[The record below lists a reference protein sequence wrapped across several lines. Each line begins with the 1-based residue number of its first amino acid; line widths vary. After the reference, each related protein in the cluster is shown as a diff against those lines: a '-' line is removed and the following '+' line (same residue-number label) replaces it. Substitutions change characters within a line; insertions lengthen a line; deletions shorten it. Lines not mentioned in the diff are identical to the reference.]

1 MSRCQIS
8 HLRLVLLTALS
19 LWQGQAVSWA
29 APPKTATLKRNTA
42 ATSPSVDQQVE
53 TLLSRMTLAEKIG
66 QMTQVEKEA
75 INATPQDIARLGI
88 GSILSGGGQ
97 APTPNN
103 KVAWADMTDAF
114 QRHALSSRLSIPV
127 LYGIDAIHGHNNL
140 KDAVM
145 FPHFIGLGA
154 TRDAELVKA
163 IAKATAE
170 EVAATGIRWNFA
182 PSASLPQDLR
192 WGRVYEAFSED
203 TDLVAD
209 LDVAYITGL
218 QGDGLSDAAHS
229 TGPQRAQVLATSKH
243 FIGDGAAEFGTGRDN
258 LVDRGDARIDEATL
272 RRVHLPPYLA
282 AMAAGVETI
291 MVSYSSWNGV
301 KMHAS
306 RHLLT
311 DVLKGELGFKGFLI
325 SDWKAL
331 DEMGSHERE
340 NIKTAILAG
349 LDMVMVP
356 TRYES
361 FISNLEALVQAGEVP
376 MERIDDAVR
385 RILRVKMRLG
395 LFQQPFADRSLL
407 DSVASA
413 EHRQLARTAAARSQ
427 VLLKN
432 EHNTLP
438 LSKNASTLLVAGEG
452 ADDLGLQCGGWTIE
466 WQGARGHLT
475 TGVTLLQGIRSAVAT
490 STTVNYSRDGQHSG
504 DKVPVGIA
512 VVAETPYAEFH
523 GDVTAPVLRPED
535 QAMLTRMR
543 AASERLVVI
552 VLSGRPMLMT
562 EAIADADAV
571 VAAFL
576 PGTEGGGVADVLFG
590 DQAFTG
596 TLPFA
601 WPRTAEALARS
612 QRNASNTLYPF
623 GHGLQ
628 TTKLIRTSER
638 SPESD
643 AQERKIFR

>member
-1 MSRCQIS
+1 MTTRSKTSCMRFTM
-8 HLRLVLLTALS
+8 LTALS
-19 LWQGQAVSWA
+19 LWQTTAVSWA
-29 APPKTATLKRNTA
+29 APTSKSNLPRNTK
-42 ATSPSVDQQVE
+42 TQLVSVDQEVE
-53 TLLSRMTLAEKIG
+53 VLLTRMTLSEKIG

-75 INATPQDIARLGI
+75 ISANPDDIRRFGI

-97 APTPNN
+97 APTPN
-103 KVAWADMTDAF
+103 KKEAWADMTDGF
-114 QRHALSSRLSIPV
+114 QRIALSSRLGIP
-127 LYGIDAIHGHNNL
+127 LIYGIDAIHGHNNL
-140 KDAVM
+140 KDTVI

-154 TRDAELVKA
+154 TRDTDLVTA
-163 IAKATAE
+163 IAKATAKE
-170 EVAATGIRWNFA
+170 LAATGIQWNFA

-203 TDLVAD
+203 TDLVAT
-209 LDVAYITGL
+209 LDVAYINGL
-218 QGDGLSDAAHS
+218 QGDGLSELAH
-229 TGPQRAQVLATSKH
+229 TNGPPKAQVLATSKH
-243 FIGDGAAEFGTGRDN
+243 FIGDGATEFGTGRDN

-272 RRVHLPPYLA
+272 RQLHLPPYRA
-282 AMAAGVETI
+282 AIAAGVETI
-291 MVSYSSWNGV
+291 MVSYSSWQGV

-306 RHLLT
+306 RYLLT
-311 DVLKGELGFKGFLI
+311 DLLKGELGFKGFLI

-395 LFQQPFADRSLL
+395 LFSQPFADRSLM
-407 DSVASA
+407 SAVAST

-432 EHNTLP
+432 EQNLLP
-438 LSKNASTLLVAGEG
+438 LAKTTDTLLIAGEG
-452 ADDLGLQCGGWTIE
+452 ADDIGLQCGGWSIE
-466 WQGARGHLT
+466 WQGGRGHLT
-475 TGVTLLQGIRSAVAT
+475 SGVSLLEGIRTAVSP
-490 STTVNYSRDGQHSG
+490 STQVTYVRDGAYSG
-504 DKVPVGIA
+504 PKVPVGIA

-523 GDVTAPVLRPED
+523 GDVTAPILRPED
-535 QAMLTRMR
+535 QAMLTKMR

-552 VLSGRPMLMT
+552 VLSGRPMLMS

-576 PGTEGGGVADVLFG
+576 PGSEGGGVADVLFG
-590 DQAFTG
+590 DLPFSG
-596 TLPFA
+596 TLSFA
-601 WPRTAEALARS
+601 WPRNEEGLVRS
-612 QRNASNTLYPF
+612 KRNASNTLYPF
-623 GHGLQ
+623 GYGLK
-628 TTKLIRTSER
+628 TTKLLRTSER
-638 SPESD
+638 DSKAD
-643 AQERKIFR
+643 HQILR